1 MNRCSWPANNNL
13 MITYHDKEWGV
24 PLHDDHRLFEF
35 LILDAFQAGLSWQT
49 IINKREFFREAF
61 DGFDVEKIARY
72 DAAKVAELLQ
82 NAGIIRNKLK
92 ISAAITNAQAFIR
105 IQQAHGSFDNFIWQ
119 FTDGKTIMNRWE
131 QLKDIPARSTESDA
145 MSKALIQ
152 AGFKFVGSTICY
164 AFMQAAGMVN
174 DHLIDCFRYHECA
187 GNQSS

>member
-1 MNRCSWPANNNL
+1 

-35 LILDAFQAGLSWQT
+35 LVLDAFQAGLNWQT

-72 DAAKVAELLQ
+72 DAAKVTELLQ

-119 FTDGKTIMNRWE
+119 FTGGKTIMNRWE
-131 QLKDIPARSTESDA
+131 QLKDIPVRSAESDA

>member
-35 LILDAFQAGLSWQT
+35 LVLDAFQAGLNWQT

-72 DAAKVAELLQ
+72 DAAKVTELLQ

-119 FTDGKTIMNRWE
+119 FTGGKTIMNRWE
-131 QLKDIPARSTESDA
+131 QLKDIPVRSAESDA